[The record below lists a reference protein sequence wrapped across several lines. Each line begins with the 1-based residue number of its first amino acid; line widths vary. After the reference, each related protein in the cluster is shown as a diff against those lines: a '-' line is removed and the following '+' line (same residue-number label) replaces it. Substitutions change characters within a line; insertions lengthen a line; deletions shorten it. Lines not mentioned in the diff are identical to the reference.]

1 MIYNDQKGVWLGMF
15 CPDCGTQCDSKFCP
29 SCGRNLQGVEIEKP
43 AEKVIPPLSEPYYY
57 ERNGKTVDLHKVM
70 RNFRNGWRKSGA
82 YNYVMT
88 EFGISKEEA
97 REILDPLYAAH
108 ADEEFTFWA
117 SLGASFS
124 MTAELQQKEQMAEKQ
139 KRKELEE
146 SGVAYCPK
154 CLSTSITGA
163 KRGYSAG
170 QAILTGSLL
179 MGAVGA
185 NKTKCVCLKCGHKW
199 KP

>member
-1 MIYNDQKGVWLGMF
+1 MF

-43 AEKVIPPLSEPYYY
+43 AEKMIPPLSEPYYY

-88 EFGISKEEA
+88 ELGISKEEA
-97 REILDPLYAAH
+97 RGILDPLYAVH
-108 ADEEFTFWA
+108 TDEEFTFWA

-124 MTAELQQKEQMAEKQ
+124 MNWPLSFV
-139 KRKELEE
+139 KRVRLTFNCLWRASTERFTTRNCCSMSCAF
-146 SGVAYCPK
+146 SGVNMSVCCFK
-154 CLSTSITGA
+154 ITS
-163 KRGYSAG
+163 
-170 QAILTGSLL
+170 
-179 MGAVGA
+179 
-185 NKTKCVCLKCGHKW
+185 
-199 KP
+199 

>member
-1 MIYNDQKGVWLGMF
+1 MF

-29 SCGRNLQGVEIEKP
+29 ACGRNLQGIEAEKP
-43 AEKVIPPLSEPYYY
+43 AEKVIPPLKEPYYY
-57 ERNGKTVDLHKVM
+57 ERNGKRLDLHKVI
-70 RNFRNGWRKSGA
+70 RNYGMGWRKSGA
-82 YNYVMT
+82 YGYLSL
-88 EFGISKEEA
+88 EFGISRQEA
-97 REILDPLYAAH
+97 KEILEPLYAAH
-108 ADEEFTFWA
+108 AGEKVTFGQSLMATFSLEADKAREET
-117 SLGASFS
+117 
-124 MTAELQQKEQMAEKQ
+124 MRKIQMDRE
-139 KRKELEE
+139 
-146 SGVAYCPK
+146 GIVYCPK
-154 CLSTSITGA
+154 CLSTSISGE

>member
-1 MIYNDQKGVWLGMF
+1 MF

-43 AEKVIPPLSEPYYY
+43 AEKMIPPLSEPYYY

-88 EFGISKEEA
+88 ELGISKEEA
-97 REILDPLYAAH
+97 RGILDPLYAVH
-108 ADEEFTFWA
+108 TDEEFTFWA